1 MKNNE
6 REQKC
11 VKSKEREQKCVKSKI
26 IASFYSFVCIHFT
39 FPFFLFL
46 RAITLTCALYFLA
59 FF

>member
-11 VKSKEREQKCVKSKI
+11 VKSKIR
-26 IASFYSFVCIHFT
+26 ASFYS

-46 RAITLTCALYFLA
+46 KVITLTCAVYFLA
-59 FF
+59 LF

>member
-11 VKSKEREQKCVKSKI
+11 VKSKIR
-26 IASFYSFVCIHFT
+26 ASFYSFACIHFT

-46 RAITLTCALYFLA
+46 KVITLTCAVYFLA
-59 FF
+59 LF